1 MSCALRL
8 PTIRVVTK
16 QANIELT
23 ATASLNIDPSDGT
36 RNIKNAKDLLS
47 AVTNSQLWI
56 SRAGACSIEVSFAI
70 DSRPILERDHL
81 EGVAETI
88 GNSEIWDR
96 LGVHLEYNRSL
107 AALMPGPLFFSIQHP
122 DLSSALVTPA
132 SAWTTPFRSLLITIN
147 VCRLDERQEPL
158 RKALRARKRQKRA
171 RKAEERAT
179 SPSGGLLESL
189 ESTDQDAIETFISS
203 LNFPSNCDQKKLTQT
218 NSKMKRAACI
228 EVLEDLH
235 SSPLLDILL
244 EQLTLATEKTYKGC
258 QVWGCGSDYCLTKLA
273 PGVFHVPFLK
283 SVSERAQLLPVIAM
297 SLARMQ
303 HAESPAIRQKVAALP
318 PSDET
323 IFSSHNESEDPASG
337 IERRA
342 WEVLLAHIQI
352 PPLAKKR
359 RGKRSIPSTMISATS
374 SETPVTNEQPVTAT
388 ENSLSETRANAKQE
402 SQENTVMSVSWN
414 TIAGSSTYAKYEH
427 SEGNPCD
434 FETLDQWLSCDNGTQ
449 R

>member
-1 MSCALRL
+1 
-8 PTIRVVTK
+8 
-16 QANIELT
+16 
-23 ATASLNIDPSDGT
+23 
-36 RNIKNAKDLLS
+36 
-47 AVTNSQLWI
+47 
-56 SRAGACSIEVSFAI
+56 
-70 DSRPILERDHL
+70 
-81 EGVAETI
+81 
-88 GNSEIWDR
+88 
-96 LGVHLEYNRSL
+96 
-107 AALMPGPLFFSIQHP
+107 
-122 DLSSALVTPA
+122 
-132 SAWTTPFRSLLITIN
+132 
-147 VCRLDERQEPL
+147 
-158 RKALRARKRQKRA
+158 
-171 RKAEERAT
+171 
-179 SPSGGLLESL
+179 
-189 ESTDQDAIETFISS
+189 
-203 LNFPSNCDQKKLTQT
+203 
-218 NSKMKRAACI
+218 MKRAACI

-402 SQENTVMSVSWN
+402 SQENTVMSRGTHATLRRWTS
-414 TIAGSSTYAKYEH
+414 GSAAIMGH
-427 SEGNPCD
+427 
-434 FETLDQWLSCDNGTQ
+434 NGD
-449 R
+449 